1 MLKMAKR
8 SQNTIG
14 TYRKVLLSYAK
25 FLDVPLDKVHDYLI
39 PENLIKYAASRA
51 DKSEAGTRLHL
62 SVLHR
67 YFQVNGVRFDTLELN
82 ILKAQREDERGD
94 KPLEP
99 ANPCGNNLCPQFW
112 IEPHTDLFFTRPPF
126 FNIV

>member
-1 MLKMAKR
+1 MAKR

-99 ANPCGNNLCPQFW
+99 ETLR
-112 IEPHTDLFFTRPPF
+112 E
-126 FNIV
+126 